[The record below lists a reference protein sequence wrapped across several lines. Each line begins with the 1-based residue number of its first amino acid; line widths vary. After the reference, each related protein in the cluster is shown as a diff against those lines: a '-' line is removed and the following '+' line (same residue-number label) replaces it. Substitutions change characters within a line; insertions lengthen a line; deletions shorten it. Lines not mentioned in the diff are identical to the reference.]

1 MISED
6 RPAANDEAERGK
18 RGSFDPQT
26 GAVHGSGSGAGGGG
40 NPDEDY
46 DQDAA
51 AGAGAEPVGGPR
63 PLERAVNRPI
73 DRDEGR

>member
-6 RPAANDEAERGK
+6 GPAAGDDAERGK
-18 RGSFDPQT
+18 RGSFDPHS
-26 GAVHGSGSGAGGGG
+26 GDVHGSGSGAGGGG

-63 PLERAVNRPI
+63 PLERAVDRPI
-73 DRDEGR
+73 DCGECR